1 MAEDN
6 NSPANAEGGGFTGGT
21 ASPGGQESMGGTL
34 GTLNSS
40 PAVENSGTSVSVMGA
55 VSPLGGGLGNASAS
69 NLAFNPSAMGVQPG
83 SFGLNTGAVNPSQF
97 SLADPNKQQSTGLS
111 PASIGATPTMGL
123 LGNTP
128 FSQQT
133 GALHPGSVDSGM
145 ASNPGAL
152 NNGMAGLPGHIPGST
167 GIPDSTQFSP
177 IAPSVPQPSQ
187 TNNLLSW
194 SQEPAST
201 KNTQAASYMPSGL
214 GYASLS
220 SPSAPSSPANPF
232 QNTSPSP
239 LNAGYS
245 VLATPH
251 ERDMAIRTIA
261 AEADPSTQGYAAVA
275 AVIANRAALN
285 GQPDPLTGMSYPGSV
300 GGVISQPSQFSG
312 YNDHNYRGIDP
323 TSDRYQHIGSVFDN
337 VLSGQLSDPTG
348 GATYYYA
355 PSGMPNGLA
364 PSWAKNL
371 PAGQTIG
378 TQVFF
383 GGTPSQPASQ
393 AASITPDQ
401 TGNRL
406 SWSEVPSNAPSVQ
419 PMNSPPNPYGSLF
432 RAPPA
437 PLVSLNSMPA
447 GLGYSAYTGTQTPG
461 NAITIG
467 PGGPQS
473 TQPSLGTI
481 ASPWGTGTSDEAMNF
496 AMARGPAG
504 LAANMIMPST
514 ANPATARADIPQ
526 GDYDSS
532 ALQYAPTRTAPSLV
546 PLSSEN
552 GQRPNPAL
560 ATYDNGM
567 LFNPNYG
574 ENNSGVVGQWGV
586 PGSAESQ
593 PSSVYSP
600 ESPLLNRPY
609 VAAYSP
615 GLLSAL
621 PSESTPQ
628 VAASATAAPT
638 IPTGVVSPAP
648 ATIASPSERPP
659 LTVNAPHSP
668 DTKNAASGYDLHPV
682 DYNPFPNSQPTKL
695 QGSDFLNSPNGSFGR
710 GFNYLAGHGG
720 TYSSPG
726 GGMGTPSPTTQQSPP
741 AASTDTTAPAPP
753 PFQSWYKDASGN
765 WYFGQAPEGYISP
778 FPFVTPSV
786 PTIPEGFAGGGGVSF
801 VNNDTMADPEQ
812 SAKDDAYVPDEP
824 IPAPSYSLHPVEYDP
839 FTTQQDSN
847 VALNNAVAYSG
858 SLRSQERR
866 QQADAGWQD
875 AYQTFA
881 KPAVDFV
888 TAPKRIMSGEL
899 TPSDPEFTDSA
910 IQGAAMLTGRG
921 LASPGEGYGIF
932 GGTGSAAAP
941 PFVNTAKMRLW
952 AGADPAK
959 VWKDTGWMKEVTG
972 NKMMHEISDKNSAMK
987 PISGDMIDKPLSV
1000 ADIFHH
1006 PELEK
1011 HYPGILDTPAQVR
1024 SDLPS
1029 NVYGGFNPN
1038 DGSIVLNADRSPS
1051 DMRDTILHELN
1062 HAVQMKEGFSHGYN
1076 PDAPAVKQFVTEYN
1090 ASNYPPI
1097 SNYDVYH
1104 QMEGEDKSFATMNRK
1119 DMTDAERRSSPP
1131 WRSSN
1136 LPSGTPL
1143 YDANKM
1149 QRWYYGK
1156 EDTPTP
1162 VVPQLSAGPLH
1173 DEAVRDLSGKTA
1185 GGEDPTRG
1193 LANAKTSD
1201 AGPVEKNA
1209 LRRTRN
1215 MIQDLGGNKPSP
1227 KISET
1232 GLDGLKK
1239 ERSVIMSKLAHQP
1252 GANERS
1258 SLEGRL
1264 RVINE
1269 QLAARPGFA
1278 KGGAVKKRNKDE
1290 FDWNIPLSKQSEH
1303 IQNLIRARL
1312 ET

>member
-1 MAEDN
+1 
-6 NSPANAEGGGFTGGT
+6 
-21 ASPGGQESMGGTL
+21 
-34 GTLNSS
+34 
-40 PAVENSGTSVSVMGA
+40 
-55 VSPLGGGLGNASAS
+55 
-69 NLAFNPSAMGVQPG
+69 
-83 SFGLNTGAVNPSQF
+83 
-97 SLADPNKQQSTGLS
+97 
-111 PASIGATPTMGL
+111 
-123 LGNTP
+123 
-128 FSQQT
+128 
-133 GALHPGSVDSGM
+133 
-145 ASNPGAL
+145 
-152 NNGMAGLPGHIPGST
+152 
-167 GIPDSTQFSP
+167 
-177 IAPSVPQPSQ
+177 
-187 TNNLLSW
+187 
-194 SQEPAST
+194 
-201 KNTQAASYMPSGL
+201 
-214 GYASLS
+214 
-220 SPSAPSSPANPF
+220 
-232 QNTSPSP
+232 
-239 LNAGYS
+239 
-245 VLATPH
+245 
-251 ERDMAIRTIA
+251 
-261 AEADPSTQGYAAVA
+261 
-275 AVIANRAALN
+275 
-285 GQPDPLTGMSYPGSV
+285 
-300 GGVISQPSQFSG
+300 
-312 YNDHNYRGIDP
+312 
-323 TSDRYQHIGSVFDN
+323 
-337 VLSGQLSDPTG
+337 
-348 GATYYYA
+348 
-355 PSGMPNGLA
+355 
-364 PSWAKNL
+364 
-371 PAGQTIG
+371 
-378 TQVFF
+378 
-383 GGTPSQPASQ
+383 
-393 AASITPDQ
+393 
-401 TGNRL
+401 
-406 SWSEVPSNAPSVQ
+406 
-419 PMNSPPNPYGSLF
+419 
-432 RAPPA
+432 
-437 PLVSLNSMPA
+437 
-447 GLGYSAYTGTQTPG
+447 
-461 NAITIG
+461 
-467 PGGPQS
+467 
-473 TQPSLGTI
+473 
-481 ASPWGTGTSDEAMNF
+481 
-496 AMARGPAG
+496 
-504 LAANMIMPST
+504 
-514 ANPATARADIPQ
+514 
-526 GDYDSS
+526 
-532 ALQYAPTRTAPSLV
+532 
-546 PLSSEN
+546 
-552 GQRPNPAL
+552 
-560 ATYDNGM
+560 
-567 LFNPNYG
+567 
-574 ENNSGVVGQWGV
+574 
-586 PGSAESQ
+586 
-593 PSSVYSP
+593 
-600 ESPLLNRPY
+600 
-609 VAAYSP
+609 
-615 GLLSAL
+615 
-621 PSESTPQ
+621 
-628 VAASATAAPT
+628 
-638 IPTGVVSPAP
+638 
-648 ATIASPSERPP
+648 
-659 LTVNAPHSP
+659 
-668 DTKNAASGYDLHPV
+668 
-682 DYNPFPNSQPTKL
+682 
-695 QGSDFLNSPNGSFGR
+695 
-710 GFNYLAGHGG
+710 
-720 TYSSPG
+720 
-726 GGMGTPSPTTQQSPP
+726 MGTPSPTTQQTPP

-778 FPFVTPSV
+778 FPFVTPST

-801 VNNDTMADPEQ
+801 VNNDPMADPEQ
-812 SAKDDAYVPDEP
+812 SAKDNAYVPDEP
-824 IPAPSYSLHPVEYDP
+824 SAAPSPGSYSLHPVEYDP

-987 PISGDMIDKPLSV
+987 PISGDMIDKPLSI

-1104 QMEGEDKSFATMNRK
+1104 RMEGEDKSFATMNRK

-1131 WRSSN
+1131 WKSSN

-1143 YDANKM
+1143 YDAGKM

-1162 VVPQLSAGPLH
+1162 VAPQLSAGPLH
-1173 DEAVRDLSGKTA
+1173 DEVVRDLSGKTA

-1201 AGPVEKNA
+1201 VGPVEKNA

-1227 KISET
+1227 GLSEAEAAAKLRNQQGPLPAATGMPAHPPITKPFWDRPVPPDAPKPIQMSMAPPEADKRIIGYHGSPADFDKFDDAYIGTGEGAAMRGRGHYIAEAEAVGKGYRDRLSPGKGGTPEDLAASTLYQFDGDRNKAISELQSRIDSLVGVPEQYKAKNSPLPAALDLLKSDTHVGGRMYKVGIKADPGHFLDWEKSLNEQSSAVRAKIAPLVQQELKRRQAQRGGGPLPDPENDLSHEGYLQT
-1232 GLDGLKK
+1232 GNLSGGEFYQGLGDKKSASDTLKAAGIPGIRYLDQHSRGAGEGTYNRVVFDPKTIDILKK
-1239 ERSVIMSKLAHQP
+1239 YGVAGVGLGAAGIAATQQNSKPP
-1252 GANERS
+1252 GY
-1258 SLEGRL
+1258 
-1264 RVINE
+1264 
-1269 QLAARPGFA
+1269 A

-1303 IQNLIRARL
+1303 VQRLVRARL